1 MLNLIETSSDVS
13 RTNQLKIVASPEEV
27 AEKLFLYL
35 YRLGR
40 GVEYFQLG
48 ARDEYPKNDKRAQAA
63 YFRERHKAIKLEIQK
78 RLAEYGEK
86 PDLSNIQYFL
96 SNFSGANYVF
106 FLSPSKTHSGWKKL
120 FCEKWGNNRE
130 RIFNLI
136 FKFYLLSQELPDDTI
151 NGFEELIF
159 VHSKNLKND
168 ALVVWGQT
176 LLVNYNYHNVLT
188 LTLTRKSQRFLPAD
202 HYSMLDGQD
211 LGELLIYN
219 NKPYYFQRNQD
230 ARRTILL
237 YLCGLI
243 PRMMVSKSSKRLN
256 CIPIK
261 AL

>member
-1 MLNLIETSSDVS
+1 LLNLIETSSDVS

-106 FLSPSKTHSGWKKL
+106 FLSPSKSKPISYPSG
-120 FCEKWGNNRE
+120 
-130 RIFNLI
+130 
-136 FKFYLLSQELPDDTI
+136 
-151 NGFEELIF
+151 
-159 VHSKNLKND
+159 
-168 ALVVWGQT
+168 
-176 LLVNYNYHNVLT
+176 T
-188 LTLTRKSQRFLPAD
+188 LTFLSIMAF
-202 HYSMLDGQD
+202 
-211 LGELLIYN
+211 LIL
-219 NKPYYFQRNQD
+219 
-230 ARRTILL
+230 ACLAILQL
-237 YLCGLI
+237 FI
-243 PRMMVSKSSKRLN
+243 IIESD
-256 CIPIK
+256 I
-261 AL
+261 